1 MQTDYKELQTFVDR
15 CSGEI
20 KETRYNTNKI
30 SRLISII
37 NEMDGGHRMIADL
50 IEKAKN
56 INEVDLILKNGTIVD
71 VFNLDTFQ
79 ADVAIYKGYIVG
91 IGQFESKGNVIDVS
105 NKFIIPG
112 LIDGHIHIESTMVRP
127 AEFSRAL
134 IQHGITTVVTDPH
147 EIANVS
153 GIEGIK
159 FMIDDSKGSIV
170 DILVKLPSSVPATP
184 FENNGATLT
193 SQDLQELLDYDE
205 VIGLAEVMDY
215 PSVVNVEPD
224 MMNKIKMCK
233 EKKLVIDGHAA
244 GLSDTELDIYSIAS
258 IRNDHEAVNAEEAV
272 KRVQKGFNVLVR
284 EGSAAK
290 DLIAILPA
298 ITEKNS
304 TRFSFCTDD
313 KHLDELV
320 TEGTI
325 DHAVRLAI
333 KNGLDPLIAI
343 QMATINNAHCH
354 RIENKGA
361 VAPGYIADLLV
372 VDDLHD
378 LTIDKVIKNGKIID
392 TNNLHKVEK
401 IEIPDSIMHSV
412 NMQPISKNKL
422 QIPLKEGQQANII
435 EILPGKLI
443 TRKRLDVV
451 DVKDGY
457 FQSNPEKDYI
467 KMVVCERH
475 HRTGNVGLG
484 IVHGTKL
491 KSGAIASTVA
501 HDSHNI
507 VAAGINDEDILIAIE
522 HLRKIQ
528 GGLVIVRK
536 GEIVAEVP
544 LRIAGLMSDQ
554 PYEKV
559 AEQLLHLHKQLEE
572 VVDHQS
578 QNLFMVLSFLCLP
591 VIPDIKLTDKGL
603 FDVKKFTHINVGE
616 SVSPS

>member
-1 MQTDYKELQTFVDR
+1 
-15 CSGEI
+15 
-20 KETRYNTNKI
+20 
-30 SRLISII
+30 
-37 NEMDGGHRMIADL
+37 MDGGHGMIADL

-56 INEVDLILKNGTIVD
+56 INEVDFILKNGTIVD

-79 ADVAIYKGYIVG
+79 GDVAIYKGYIVG

-127 AEFSRAL
+127 AEFSIAL

-153 GIEGIK
+153 GIEGIQ
-159 FMIDDSKGSIV
+159 FMINDSKGSIV

-193 SQDLQELLDYDE
+193 SQDLQQLLKYNE

-215 PSVVNVEPD
+215 PSVVNIEPD
-224 MMNKIKMCK
+224 MMSKIKMCN
-233 EKKLVIDGHAA
+233 EKKFVIDGHAA

-325 DHAVRLAI
+325 DHAIRLAI

-354 RIENKGA
+354 FIENKGA

-378 LTIDKVIKNGKIID
+378 LTIDKVIKDGKIID

-412 NMQPISKNKL
+412 NMQPISENKL
-422 QIPLKEGQQANII
+422 RIPLKEGQQANII

-528 GGLVIVRK
+528 GGLVIVQK

-559 AEQLLHLHKQLEE
+559 VEQLLHLHKQLEE
-572 VVDHQS
+572 IVYHQS

-603 FDVKKFTHINVGE
+603 FDVKKFTHIHVGE

>member
-1 MQTDYKELQTFVDR
+1 
-15 CSGEI
+15 
-20 KETRYNTNKI
+20 
-30 SRLISII
+30 
-37 NEMDGGHRMIADL
+37 MDGGHGMIADL

-56 INEVDLILKNGTIVD
+56 INEVDFILKNGTIVD

-91 IGQFESKGNVIDVS
+91 IGQFESKGKVIDVS

-153 GIEGIK
+153 GLEGIK
-159 FMIDDSKGSIV
+159 FMINDSKGSIV

-193 SQDLQELLDYDE
+193 SQDLQQLLEYNE

-215 PSVVNVEPD
+215 PSVVNIEPD
-224 MMNKIKMCK
+224 MMSKIKMCN
-233 EKKLVIDGHAA
+233 EKKFVIDGHAA
-244 GLSDTELDIYSIAS
+244 GLSDIELDIYSIAS

-343 QMATINNAHCH
+343 QMSTINNANCH

-372 VDDLHD
+372 VDNLHD

-401 IEIPDSIMHSV
+401 IEVPDSIMHSV

-475 HRTGNVGLG
+475 HRTGNVGVG

-528 GGLVIVRK
+528 GGLVIVQK

-559 AEQLLHLHKQLEE
+559 VEQLSHLHKQLEE

-603 FDVKKFTHINVGE
+603 FDVKKFTHIHVGE

>member
-1 MQTDYKELQTFVDR
+1 
-15 CSGEI
+15 
-20 KETRYNTNKI
+20 
-30 SRLISII
+30 
-37 NEMDGGHRMIADL
+37 MDGGHGMIADL

-56 INEVDLILKNGTIVD
+56 INEVDFILKNGTIVD

-79 ADVAIYKGYIVG
+79 GDVAIYKGYIVG

-127 AEFSRAL
+127 SEFSRAL

-153 GIEGIK
+153 GIEGIQ
-159 FMIDDSKGSIV
+159 FMIEDSKGSIV

-215 PSVVNVEPD
+215 PSVVNIEPD
-224 MMNKIKMCK
+224 MMSKIKMCN
-233 EKKLVIDGHAA
+233 EKKFVIDGHAA

-343 QMATINNAHCH
+343 QMSTINNANCH

-401 IEIPDSIMHSV
+401 IEVPDSIMHSV

-475 HRTGNVGLG
+475 HRTGNVGVG

-528 GGLVIVRK
+528 GGLVIVQK

-559 AEQLLHLHKQLEE
+559 VEQLSHLHKQLEE
-572 VVDHQS
+572 IVYHQS

-603 FDVKKFTHINVGE
+603 FDVKKFTHIHVGE
-616 SVSPS
+616 SVRPS

>member
-1 MQTDYKELQTFVDR
+1 MVKSKRQAL
-15 CSGEI
+15 
-20 KETRYNTNKI
+20 NTNEI
-30 SRLISII
+30 SRLISLI

-56 INEVDLILKNGTIVD
+56 INEVDFILKNGTIVD

-79 ADVAIYKGYIVG
+79 GDVAIYKGYIVG

-153 GIEGIK
+153 GIEGIQ

-170 DILVKLPSSVPATP
+170 DILVKLPSSVPATS

-244 GLSDTELDIYSIAS
+244 GLSDRELDIYSIAS

-325 DHAVRLAI
+325 DHAIRLAI

-343 QMATINNAHCH
+343 QMATINNANCH

-401 IEIPDSIMHSV
+401 IEVPDSIMHSV

-528 GGLVIVRK
+528 GGLVIVQN

-559 AEQLLHLHKQLEE
+559 VEQLLHLHKQLEE
-572 VVDHQS
+572 IVYHQS

-603 FDVKKFTHINVGE
+603 FDVKKFTHIHVGE

>member
-1 MQTDYKELQTFVDR
+1 M
-15 CSGEI
+15 
-20 KETRYNTNKI
+20 
-30 SRLISII
+30 I

-56 INEVDLILKNGTIVD
+56 MDEVDFILKNGTIVD

-79 ADVAIYKGYIVG
+79 GDVAIYKGYIVG

-153 GIEGIK
+153 GIEGIQ

-170 DILVKLPSSVPATP
+170 DILVKLPSSVPATS

-215 PSVVNVEPD
+215 PSVVNIEPD
-224 MMNKIKMCK
+224 MMNKMKMCN
-233 EKKLVIDGHAA
+233 EKKFVIDGHAA

-343 QMATINNAHCH
+343 QMATINNANCH

-412 NMQPISKNKL
+412 NMQPISENKL

-528 GGLVIVRK
+528 GGLVIVQK

-559 AEQLLHLHKQLEE
+559 AEQLSHLHKQLEE
-572 VVDHQS
+572 VVYHQS

-616 SVSPS
+616 AVSPS

>member
-1 MQTDYKELQTFVDR
+1 
-15 CSGEI
+15 
-20 KETRYNTNKI
+20 
-30 SRLISII
+30 
-37 NEMDGGHRMIADL
+37 MDGGHGMIADL

-56 INEVDLILKNGTIVD
+56 INEVDFILKNGTIVD

-79 ADVAIYKGYIVG
+79 GDVAIYKGYIVG

-127 AEFSRAL
+127 AEFSIAL

-153 GIEGIK
+153 GIEGIQ
-159 FMIDDSKGSIV
+159 FMINDSKGSIV

-193 SQDLQELLDYDE
+193 SQDLQQLLKYNE

-215 PSVVNVEPD
+215 PSVVNIEPD
-224 MMNKIKMCK
+224 MMSKIKMCN
-233 EKKLVIDGHAA
+233 EKKFVIDGHAA

-333 KNGLDPLIAI
+333 KNGLDPILAI

-354 RIENKGA
+354 FIENKGA

-378 LTIDKVIKNGKIID
+378 LTIDKVIKDGKIID

-412 NMQPISKNKL
+412 NMQPISENKL
-422 QIPLKEGQQANII
+422 RIPLKEGQQANII

-528 GGLVIVRK
+528 GGLVIVQK

-559 AEQLLHLHKQLEE
+559 VEQLLHLHKQLEE
-572 VVDHQS
+572 IVYHQS

-603 FDVKKFTHINVGE
+603 FDVKKFTHIHVGE

>member
-1 MQTDYKELQTFVDR
+1 
-15 CSGEI
+15 
-20 KETRYNTNKI
+20 
-30 SRLISII
+30 
-37 NEMDGGHRMIADL
+37 MITDL
-50 IEKAKN
+50 IEKAKK
-56 INEVDLILKNGTIVD
+56 IDKVDFILKNGMIVD
-71 VFNLDTFQ
+71 VFNLVTYQ
-79 ADVAIYKGYIVG
+79 ADVAIYRGYIVG
-91 IGQFESKGNVIDVS
+91 IGQFESMGNVIDVS
-105 NKFIIPG
+105 NKFIVPG

-127 AEFSRAL
+127 SEFSRAL
-134 IQHGITTVVTDPH
+134 IKHGITTVVTDPH

-159 FMIDDSKGSIV
+159 FMIDDSRESIV
-170 DILVKLPSSVPATP
+170 DILVKLPSSVPATK

-193 SQDLQELLDYDE
+193 SKDLQELLEYDE

-333 KNGLDPLIAI
+333 QNGLDPLMAI
-343 QMATINNAHCH
+343 QMATINNAQCH

-361 VAPGYIADLLV
+361 VAPGYIADLLI
-372 VDDLHD
+372 VDELHN
-378 LTIDKVIKNGKIID
+378 LTIETVIKDGKNID
-392 TNNLHKVEK
+392 MNSFHKVEK
-401 IEIPDSIMHSV
+401 IDIPDSIMHSV
-412 NMQPISKNKL
+412 NMQPISKEKL
-422 QIPLKEGQQANII
+422 QIPLKAGQQANII

-451 DVKDGY
+451 DVEEGFFK
-457 FQSNPEKDYI
+457 SNPKKDYI

-507 VAAGINDEDILIAIE
+507 VAAGTNDEDMLIAIE

-528 GGLVIVRK
+528 GGLVIVHH
-536 GEIVAEVP
+536 GEIVADVP
-544 LRIAGLMSDQ
+544 LRIAGLMSDL

-559 AEQLLHLHKQLEE
+559 AEQLVHLHKQLEE

-578 QNLFMVLSFLCLP
+578 QNLFMILSFLCLP
-591 VIPDIKLTDKGL
+591 VIPDIKLTDQGL
-603 FDVKKFTHINVGE
+603 FDVKKFTHINIGE
-616 SVSPS
+616 PVSPS

>member
-1 MQTDYKELQTFVDR
+1 
-15 CSGEI
+15 
-20 KETRYNTNKI
+20 
-30 SRLISII
+30 
-37 NEMDGGHRMIADL
+37 MDGGHRMIADL

-56 INEVDLILKNGTIVD
+56 INEVDFILKNGTIVD

-127 AEFSRAL
+127 SEFSRAL

-159 FMIDDSKGSIV
+159 FMINDSKGSIV

-215 PSVVNVEPD
+215 PSVVNIEPD
-224 MMNKIKMCK
+224 MMSKMKMCN
-233 EKKLVIDGHAA
+233 EKKFVIDGHAA
-244 GLSDTELDIYSIAS
+244 GLSDRELDIYSIAS

-343 QMATINNAHCH
+343 QMSTINNANCH

-475 HRTGNVGLG
+475 HRTGNVGVG

-528 GGLVIVRK
+528 GGLVIVQK

-559 AEQLLHLHKQLEE
+559 AEQLSHLHKQLEE
-572 VVDHQS
+572 IVYHQS

-603 FDVKKFTHINVGE
+603 FDVKKFTHIHVGE

>member
-1 MQTDYKELQTFVDR
+1 
-15 CSGEI
+15 
-20 KETRYNTNKI
+20 
-30 SRLISII
+30 
-37 NEMDGGHRMIADL
+37 MDGGHRMIADL

-56 INEVDLILKNGTIVD
+56 INEVDFILKNGTIVD

-79 ADVAIYKGYIVG
+79 GDVAIYKGYIVG

-153 GIEGIK
+153 GIEGIQ

-193 SQDLQELLDYDE
+193 SQDLQQLLEYDE

-215 PSVVNVEPD
+215 PSVVNIEPD
-224 MMNKIKMCK
+224 MMSKIKMCN

-343 QMATINNAHCH
+343 QMATINNANCH

-572 VVDHQS
+572 VVYHQS

-616 SVSPS
+616 AVSPS

>member
-1 MQTDYKELQTFVDR
+1 
-15 CSGEI
+15 
-20 KETRYNTNKI
+20 
-30 SRLISII
+30 
-37 NEMDGGHRMIADL
+37 MDGGHRMIADL

-56 INEVDLILKNGTIVD
+56 INEVDFILKNGTIVD

-127 AEFSRAL
+127 SEFSRAL

-153 GIEGIK
+153 GIEGIQ

-193 SQDLQELLDYDE
+193 SQDLQQLLDYDE

-215 PSVVNVEPD
+215 PSVVNIEPD
-224 MMNKIKMCK
+224 MMSKIKMCN
-233 EKKLVIDGHAA
+233 EKKFVIDGHAA

-343 QMATINNAHCH
+343 QMATINNANCH

-528 GGLVIVRK
+528 GGLVIVQK

-559 AEQLLHLHKQLEE
+559 VEQLLHLHKQLEE
-572 VVDHQS
+572 IVYHQS

-603 FDVKKFTHINVGE
+603 FDVKKFTHIHVGE

>member
-1 MQTDYKELQTFVDR
+1 
-15 CSGEI
+15 
-20 KETRYNTNKI
+20 
-30 SRLISII
+30 
-37 NEMDGGHRMIADL
+37 MDGGHGMIADL

-56 INEVDLILKNGTIVD
+56 INEVDFILKNGTIVD

-79 ADVAIYKGYIVG
+79 GDVAIYKGYIVG

-127 AEFSRAL
+127 SEFSRAL

-153 GIEGIK
+153 GIEGIQ

-193 SQDLQELLDYDE
+193 SQDLQQLLDYDE

-224 MMNKIKMCK
+224 MMSKIKMCN
-233 EKKLVIDGHAA
+233 EKKFVIDGHAA
-244 GLSDTELDIYSIAS
+244 GLSDRELDIYSIAS

-378 LTIDKVIKNGKIID
+378 LTIDRVIKNGKIID
-392 TNNLHKVEK
+392 MNNLHKVEK

-475 HRTGNVGLG
+475 HQTGNVGLG

-528 GGLVIVRK
+528 GGLVIVRNGK
-536 GEIVAEVP
+536 IVAEVP

-572 VVDHQS
+572 IVYHQS

>member
-1 MQTDYKELQTFVDR
+1 
-15 CSGEI
+15 
-20 KETRYNTNKI
+20 
-30 SRLISII
+30 
-37 NEMDGGHRMIADL
+37 MDGGHRMIADL

-56 INEVDLILKNGTIVD
+56 IDEVDFILKNGTIVD

-79 ADVAIYKGYIVG
+79 GDVAIYKGYIVG

-134 IQHGITTVVTDPH
+134 IKHGITTVVTDPH

-153 GIEGIK
+153 GIGGIQ

-170 DILVKLPSSVPATP
+170 DILVKLPSSVPATSI
-184 FENNGATLT
+184 ENNGATLT

-215 PSVVNVEPD
+215 PSVVNVESD
-224 MMNKIKMCK
+224 MMNKMKMCK

-258 IRNDHEAVNAEEAV
+258 IRNDHEAVNADEAV

-290 DLIAILPA
+290 DLISILPA

-343 QMATINNAHCH
+343 QMATINNANCH

-378 LTIDKVIKNGKIID
+378 LTIHKVIKNGEIID

-401 IEIPDSIMHSV
+401 IEVPDSIMHSV

-451 DVKDGY
+451 DVKGGY

-475 HRTGNVGLG
+475 HRTRNVGLG

-507 VAAGINDEDILIAIE
+507 VAAGINDEDITIAIE
-522 HLRKIQ
+522 HLREIQ

-572 VVDHQS
+572 VVYHQS

-616 SVSPS
+616 PVSPS

>member
-1 MQTDYKELQTFVDR
+1 M
-15 CSGEI
+15 
-20 KETRYNTNKI
+20 
-30 SRLISII
+30 
-37 NEMDGGHRMIADL
+37 NEMDGGHGMIADL

-56 INEVDLILKNGTIVD
+56 INEVDFILKNGTIVD

-79 ADVAIYKGYIVG
+79 GDVAIYKGYIVG
-91 IGQFESKGNVIDVS
+91 IGQFESKGNVMDVS
-105 NKFIIPG
+105 NKFIVPG

-127 AEFSRAL
+127 SEFSRAL

-193 SQDLQELLDYDE
+193 SQDLQQLLEYDE

-215 PSVVNVEPD
+215 PSVVNIEPD
-224 MMNKIKMCK
+224 MMSKMKLCK
-233 EKKLVIDGHAA
+233 EKNFVIDGHAA
-244 GLSDTELDIYSIAS
+244 GLSDRELDIYSIAS

-378 LTIDKVIKNGKIID
+378 LTIDRVIKNGKIIE
-392 TNNLHKVEK
+392 TNTLQKVEK
-401 IEIPDSIMHSV
+401 MEIPDSIMHSV
-412 NMQPISKNKL
+412 NMQQISKKQL
-422 QIPLKEGQQANII
+422 QIPLKAGQQANII

-451 DVKDGY
+451 DVKDGF

-475 HRTGNVGLG
+475 NQTGNVGLG

-522 HLRKIQ
+522 HLRKTQ

-603 FDVKKFTHINVGE
+603 FDVKKFTHIHVGE
-616 SVSPS
+616 PVSPS

>member
-1 MQTDYKELQTFVDR
+1 M
-15 CSGEI
+15 
-20 KETRYNTNKI
+20 
-30 SRLISII
+30 I

-56 INEVDLILKNGTIVD
+56 MDEVDFILKNGTIVD

-79 ADVAIYKGYIVG
+79 GDVAIYKGYIVG

-153 GIEGIK
+153 GIEGIQ

-170 DILVKLPSSVPATP
+170 DILVKLPSSVPATS

-224 MMNKIKMCK
+224 MMNKMKMCN

-244 GLSDTELDIYSIAS
+244 GLSDRELDIYSIAS

-343 QMATINNAHCH
+343 QMSTINNANCH

-372 VDDLHD
+372 VDNLHD

-412 NMQPISKNKL
+412 NMQPISENKL
-422 QIPLKEGQQANII
+422 RIPLKEGQQANII

-507 VAAGINDEDILIAIE
+507 VAAGINDEDITIAIE

-528 GGLVIVRK
+528 GGLVIVRN

-559 AEQLLHLHKQLEE
+559 AEQLSHLHKQLEE
-572 VVDHQS
+572 VVYHQS

-616 SVSPS
+616 AVSPS

>member
-1 MQTDYKELQTFVDR
+1 M
-15 CSGEI
+15 
-20 KETRYNTNKI
+20 
-30 SRLISII
+30 
-37 NEMDGGHRMIADL
+37 NEMDGGHMIADL

-79 ADVAIYKGYIVG
+79 GDVAIYKGYIVG

-105 NKFIIPG
+105 NKFIVPG

-127 AEFSRAL
+127 SEFSRAL

-153 GIEGIK
+153 GIEGIQ

-193 SQDLQELLDYDE
+193 SQDLQQLLDYDE

-215 PSVVNVEPD
+215 PSVVRVEPD

-233 EKKLVIDGHAA
+233 EKNFVIDGHAA
-244 GLSDTELDIYSIAS
+244 GLSDRELDIYSIAS

-304 TRFSFCTDD
+304 SRFSLCTDD

-354 RIENKGA
+354 HIENKGA

-372 VDDLHD
+372 IDNLHE
-378 LTIDKVIKNGKIID
+378 LTIDRVIKNGKIID
-392 TNNLHKVEK
+392 NNNLHKVEK
-401 IEIPDSIMHSV
+401 IEVPDSIMHSV
-412 NMQPISKNKL
+412 NMQPVSKNKL
-422 QIPLKEGQQANII
+422 QIPLKAGQQANII

-451 DVKDGY
+451 DVKDGF
-457 FQSNPEKDYI
+457 FQSNPKKDYI

-475 HRTGNVGLG
+475 NQTGNVGLG

-522 HLRKIQ
+522 HLQKTQ

-559 AEQLLHLHKQLEE
+559 AEQLLHLHKKLEE

-603 FDVKKFTHINVGE
+603 FDVKKFTHIHVE
-616 SVSPS
+616 VPVSSS

>member
-1 MQTDYKELQTFVDR
+1 
-15 CSGEI
+15 
-20 KETRYNTNKI
+20 
-30 SRLISII
+30 
-37 NEMDGGHRMIADL
+37 MDGGHRMIADL

-56 INEVDLILKNGTIVD
+56 INEVDFILKNGTIVD

-79 ADVAIYKGYIVG
+79 GDVAIYKGYIVG

-153 GIEGIK
+153 GIEGIQ

-193 SQDLQELLDYDE
+193 SQDLQELLDYNE

-224 MMNKIKMCK
+224 MMSKMKMCK
-233 EKKLVIDGHAA
+233 EKKFVIDGHAA

-401 IEIPDSIMHSV
+401 IEVPDSIMHSV

-475 HRTGNVGLG
+475 HRTGNVGVG

-559 AEQLLHLHKQLEE
+559 VEQLSHLHKQLEE
-572 VVDHQS
+572 IVYHQS

-603 FDVKKFTHINVGE
+603 FDVKKFTHIHVGE

>member
-1 MQTDYKELQTFVDR
+1 
-15 CSGEI
+15 
-20 KETRYNTNKI
+20 
-30 SRLISII
+30 
-37 NEMDGGHRMIADL
+37 MDGGHRMIADL

-56 INEVDLILKNGTIVD
+56 INEVDFILKNGTIVD

-79 ADVAIYKGYIVG
+79 GDVAIYKGYIVG

-153 GIEGIK
+153 GIEGIQ

-193 SQDLQELLDYDE
+193 SQDLQELLEYDE

-215 PSVVNVEPD
+215 PSVVNIEPD
-224 MMNKIKMCK
+224 MMSKIKMCN

-343 QMATINNAHCH
+343 QMATINNANCH

-372 VDDLHD
+372 VDNLHD

-401 IEIPDSIMHSV
+401 IEVPDSIMHSV

-528 GGLVIVRK
+528 GGLVIVRN

-572 VVDHQS
+572 VVYHQS

>member
-1 MQTDYKELQTFVDR
+1 
-15 CSGEI
+15 
-20 KETRYNTNKI
+20 
-30 SRLISII
+30 
-37 NEMDGGHRMIADL
+37 MDGGHGMIADL

-56 INEVDLILKNGTIVD
+56 INEVDFILKNGTIVD

-79 ADVAIYKGYIVG
+79 GDVAIYKGYIVG

-153 GIEGIK
+153 GIEGIQ

-193 SQDLQELLDYDE
+193 SQDLQQLLDYNE

-215 PSVVNVEPD
+215 PSVVNIEPD
-224 MMNKIKMCK
+224 MMSKIKMCN
-233 EKKLVIDGHAA
+233 EKKFVIDGHAA

-412 NMQPISKNKL
+412 NMQPISENKL

-528 GGLVIVRK
+528 GGLVIVQK

-559 AEQLLHLHKQLEE
+559 VEQLSHLHKQLEE

-603 FDVKKFTHINVGE
+603 FDVKKFTHIHVGE

>member
-1 MQTDYKELQTFVDR
+1 MDRTQWGNNKRELSTY
-15 CSGEI
+15 EI
-20 KETRYNTNKI
+20 I

-37 NEMDGGHRMIADL
+37 NVMDGGHRMVADL
-50 IEKAKN
+50 IEKAKK
-56 INEVDLILKNGTIVD
+56 IDEVDFILKNGVIVD
-71 VFNLDTFQ
+71 VFNLDTYQ
-79 ADVAIYKGYIVG
+79 ADVAIYRGYIVG

-127 AEFSRAL
+127 SEFSRAL
-134 IQHGITTVVTDPH
+134 IKHGITTVVTDPH

-159 FMIDDSKGSIV
+159 FMINDSKGSIV

-193 SQDLQELLDYDE
+193 SQDLQELIEYDE

-215 PSVVNVEPD
+215 PSVVHVEPD

-244 GLSDTELDIYSIAS
+244 GLSDRELDIYSIAS

-333 KNGLDPLIAI
+333 QNGLEPLMAI

-354 RIENKGA
+354 RIDNKGA
-361 VAPGYIADLLV
+361 VAPGYIADLLI

-378 LTIDKVIKNGKIID
+378 LTIDRVIKNGKIID

-412 NMQPISKNKL
+412 NMQPISKSKL
-422 QIPLKEGQQANII
+422 QIPLKVGQQAAII

-457 FQSNPEKDYI
+457 FKSNPEKDYI

-475 HRTGNVGLG
+475 HQTGDVGLG

-491 KSGAIASTVA
+491 KTGAIASTVA

-507 VAAGINDEDILIAIE
+507 VAAGTNDEDILIAIE
-522 HLRKIQ
+522 HLRKTQ
-528 GGLVIVRK
+528 GGLVIVRNGK
-536 GEIVAEVP
+536 IVAEVP

-572 VVDHQS
+572 VVDHHS
-578 QNLFMVLSFLCLP
+578 QNLFMILSFLCLP
-591 VIPDIKLTDKGL
+591 VIPDIKLTDQGL

-616 SVSPS
+616 PVSPS

>member
-1 MQTDYKELQTFVDR
+1 
-15 CSGEI
+15 
-20 KETRYNTNKI
+20 
-30 SRLISII
+30 
-37 NEMDGGHRMIADL
+37 MDGGHRMIADL

-56 INEVDLILKNGTIVD
+56 IDEVDFILKNGTIVD

-79 ADVAIYKGYIVG
+79 GDVAIYKGYIVG

-127 AEFSRAL
+127 SEFSRAL

-153 GIEGIK
+153 GIEGIQ

-170 DILVKLPSSVPATP
+170 DILVKLPSSVPATS

-215 PSVVNVEPD
+215 PSVVNIEPD
-224 MMNKIKMCK
+224 MMNKMKMCN
-233 EKKLVIDGHAA
+233 EKKFVIDGHAA

-343 QMATINNAHCH
+343 QMSTINNANCH

-475 HRTGNVGLG
+475 HRTGNVGVG

-507 VAAGINDEDILIAIE
+507 VAAGINDEDISIAIE

-559 AEQLLHLHKQLEE
+559 VEQLSHLHKQLEE
-572 VVDHQS
+572 VVYHQS

-603 FDVKKFTHINVGE
+603 FDVKKFTHIHVGE

>member
-1 MQTDYKELQTFVDR
+1 
-15 CSGEI
+15 
-20 KETRYNTNKI
+20 
-30 SRLISII
+30 
-37 NEMDGGHRMIADL
+37 MDGGHRMIADL

-56 INEVDLILKNGTIVD
+56 INEVDFILKNGTIVD

-79 ADVAIYKGYIVG
+79 SDVAIYKGYIVG

-127 AEFSRAL
+127 SEFSRAL

-153 GIEGIK
+153 GIEGIQ

-215 PSVVNVEPD
+215 PSVVNIEPD
-224 MMNKIKMCK
+224 MMSKIKMCN
-233 EKKLVIDGHAA
+233 EKKFVIDGHAA

-343 QMATINNAHCH
+343 QMATINNANCH

-475 HRTGNVGLG
+475 HRTGNVGVG

-528 GGLVIVRK
+528 GGLVIVQK

-559 AEQLLHLHKQLEE
+559 VEQLSHLHKQLEE
-572 VVDHQS
+572 IVYHQS

-603 FDVKKFTHINVGE
+603 FDVKKFTHIHVGE

>member
-1 MQTDYKELQTFVDR
+1 
-15 CSGEI
+15 
-20 KETRYNTNKI
+20 
-30 SRLISII
+30 
-37 NEMDGGHRMIADL
+37 MDGGHRMIADL

-56 INEVDLILKNGTIVD
+56 IDEVDFILKNGTIVD

-79 ADVAIYKGYIVG
+79 GDVAIYKGYIVG

-134 IQHGITTVVTDPH
+134 IKHGITTVVTDPH

-153 GIEGIK
+153 GIEGIQ

-170 DILVKLPSSVPATP
+170 DILVKLPSSVPATS

-215 PSVVNVEPD
+215 PSVVNVESD
-224 MMNKIKMCK
+224 MMNKMKMCK

-290 DLIAILPA
+290 DLISILPA

-343 QMATINNAHCH
+343 QMATINNANCH

-401 IEIPDSIMHSV
+401 IEVPDSIMHSV

-507 VAAGINDEDILIAIE
+507 VAAGINDEDITIAIE

-572 VVDHQS
+572 VVYHQS

-616 SVSPS
+616 PVSPS

>member
-1 MQTDYKELQTFVDR
+1 
-15 CSGEI
+15 
-20 KETRYNTNKI
+20 
-30 SRLISII
+30 
-37 NEMDGGHRMIADL
+37 MDGGHGMIADL

-56 INEVDLILKNGTIVD
+56 INEVDFILKNGTIVD

-79 ADVAIYKGYIVG
+79 GDVAIYKGYIVG

-153 GIEGIK
+153 GIEGIQ
-159 FMIDDSKGSIV
+159 FMINDSKGSIV

-193 SQDLQELLDYDE
+193 SQDLQQLLEYNE

-215 PSVVNVEPD
+215 PSVVNIEPD
-224 MMNKIKMCK
+224 MMSKIKMCN
-233 EKKLVIDGHAA
+233 EKKFVIDGHAA

-343 QMATINNAHCH
+343 QMATINNANCH

-401 IEIPDSIMHSV
+401 IEVPDSIMHSV

-475 HRTGNVGLG
+475 HRTGNVGVG

-528 GGLVIVRK
+528 GGLVIVQK

-559 AEQLLHLHKQLEE
+559 VEQLLHLHKQLEE
-572 VVDHQS
+572 IVYHQS

-603 FDVKKFTHINVGE
+603 FDVKKFTHIHVGE

>member
-1 MQTDYKELQTFVDR
+1 M
-15 CSGEI
+15 
-20 KETRYNTNKI
+20 
-30 SRLISII
+30 
-37 NEMDGGHRMIADL
+37 NEMDGGHGMITDL
-50 IEKAKN
+50 IEKAQN
-56 INEVDLILKNGTIVD
+56 INEVDFIFKNGTIVD

-79 ADVAIYKGYIVG
+79 GDVAIYKGYIVG
-91 IGQFESKGNVIDVS
+91 IGQFESKGNVMDVS
-105 NKFIIPG
+105 NKFIVPG

-127 AEFSRAL
+127 AEFSIAL

-153 GIEGIK
+153 GIEGIQ
-159 FMIDDSKGSIV
+159 FMINDSKGSIV

-193 SQDLQELLDYDE
+193 SQDLQQLLDYDE

-215 PSVVNVEPD
+215 PSVVNIEPD
-224 MMNKIKMCK
+224 MMSKIKMCN
-233 EKKLVIDGHAA
+233 EKKFVIDGHAA

-343 QMATINNAHCH
+343 QMSTINNANCH

-412 NMQPISKNKL
+412 NMQPISENKL
-422 QIPLKEGQQANII
+422 RIPLKEGQQANII

-475 HRTGNVGLG
+475 HRTGNLGLG

-507 VAAGINDEDILIAIE
+507 VAAGINDEDITIAIE

-528 GGLVIVRK
+528 GGLVIVRNGK
-536 GEIVAEVP
+536 IVAEVP

-559 AEQLLHLHKQLEE
+559 AEQLSHLHKQLEE

-603 FDVKKFTHINVGE
+603 FDVKKFVHINVGE
-616 SVSPS
+616 AVSPS

>member
-1 MQTDYKELQTFVDR
+1 
-15 CSGEI
+15 
-20 KETRYNTNKI
+20 
-30 SRLISII
+30 
-37 NEMDGGHRMIADL
+37 MITDL
-50 IEKAKN
+50 IEKAKK
-56 INEVDLILKNGTIVD
+56 IDKVDFILKNGMIVD
-71 VFNLDTFQ
+71 VFNLVIYQ
-79 ADVAIYKGYIVG
+79 ADVAIYRGYIVG
-91 IGQFESKGNVIDVS
+91 IGQFELMGNVIDVS
-105 NKFIIPG
+105 NKFIVPG

-127 AEFSRAL
+127 SEFSRAL
-134 IQHGITTVVTDPH
+134 IKHGITTVVTDPH

-159 FMIDDSKGSIV
+159 FMIDDSRESIV
-170 DILVKLPSSVPATP
+170 DILVKLPSSVPATK

-193 SQDLQELLDYDE
+193 SKDLQELLEYDE

-244 GLSDTELDIYSIAS
+244 DLSDTELDIYSIAS

-298 ITEKNS
+298 ITKKNS

-333 KNGLDPLIAI
+333 QNGLDPLMAI
-343 QMATINNAHCH
+343 QMATINNAQCH

-361 VAPGYIADLLV
+361 VAPGYIADLLI
-372 VDDLHD
+372 VDELYN
-378 LTIDKVIKNGKIID
+378 LTIETVIKDGKNID
-392 TNNLHKVEK
+392 MNSFHKVEK
-401 IEIPDSIMHSV
+401 IDIPDSIMHSV
-412 NMQPISKNKL
+412 NMQPISKEL
-422 QIPLKEGQQANII
+422 QIPLKAGQQANII

-451 DVKDGY
+451 DVEEGFFK
-457 FQSNPEKDYI
+457 SNLKKDYI

-507 VAAGINDEDILIAIE
+507 VAAGTNDEDILIAIE

-528 GGLVIVRK
+528 GG
-536 GEIVAEVP
+536 
-544 LRIAGLMSDQ
+544 
-554 PYEKV
+554 YW
-559 AEQLLHLHKQLEE
+559 
-572 VVDHQS
+572 
-578 QNLFMVLSFLCLP
+578 LSF
-591 VIPDIKLTDKGL
+591 IM
-603 FDVKKFTHINVGE
+603 VK
-616 SVSPS
+616 

>member
-1 MQTDYKELQTFVDR
+1 
-15 CSGEI
+15 
-20 KETRYNTNKI
+20 
-30 SRLISII
+30 
-37 NEMDGGHRMIADL
+37 MDGGHGMIADL

-56 INEVDLILKNGTIVD
+56 INEVDFILKNGTIVD

-79 ADVAIYKGYIVG
+79 ADVAIYRGYIVG

-105 NKFIIPG
+105 NKFIVPG

-127 AEFSRAL
+127 SEFSRAL

-193 SQDLQELLDYDE
+193 SQDLQQLLDYDE

-224 MMNKIKMCK
+224 MMSKMKMCK
-233 EKKLVIDGHAA
+233 EKKFVIDGHAA
-244 GLSDTELDIYSIAS
+244 GLSDRELDIYSIAS

-378 LTIDKVIKNGKIID
+378 LTIDRVIKNGKIID
-392 TNNLHKVEK
+392 MNNLHKVEK

-475 HRTGNVGLG
+475 HQTGNVGLG

-528 GGLVIVRK
+528 GGLVIVRN

-572 VVDHQS
+572 VVYHQS

-616 SVSPS
+616 PVSPS

>member
-1 MQTDYKELQTFVDR
+1 M
-15 CSGEI
+15 
-20 KETRYNTNKI
+20 
-30 SRLISII
+30 
-37 NEMDGGHRMIADL
+37 NEMDGGHGMIADL

-56 INEVDLILKNGTIVD
+56 INEVDFILKNGTIVD

-79 ADVAIYKGYIVG
+79 GDVAIYKGYIVG

-105 NKFIIPG
+105 NKFIVPG

-153 GIEGIK
+153 GIEGIQ

-193 SQDLQELLDYDE
+193 SQDLQQLLDYDE

-224 MMNKIKMCK
+224 MMSKMKMCK
-233 EKKLVIDGHAA
+233 EKKFVIDGHAA

-559 AEQLLHLHKQLEE
+559 AEQLSHLHKQLEE
-572 VVDHQS
+572 VVYHQS

-603 FDVKKFTHINVGE
+603 FDVKKFTHIHVGE